1 MDWQLTMCGDSLRV
15 DARTGFVWVGPE
27 LLGLISGVR
36 TLSVDHWCPPLSQ
49 APLSFPIPEV
59 TANIWIIGTF
69 SPKNQYNTHEKI
81 IFMFCWGWCW
91 PVIRWEQEKFHV
103 CPRFYGWLV
112 FLELAAIRQ
121 SPSWLL
127 TAGSRYHFISFDY
140 HHIWETAPSEIL
152 IWLTKNNTQCRKLW
166 PPPLVVNDTLVF

>member
-1 MDWQLTMCGDSLRV
+1 M
-15 DARTGFVWVGPE
+15 
-27 LLGLISGVR
+27 
-36 TLSVDHWCPPLSQ
+36 
-49 APLSFPIPEV
+49 
-59 TANIWIIGTF
+59 
-69 SPKNQYNTHEKI
+69 KKI
-81 IFMFCWGWCW
+81 ICMFCWGWCW

-166 PPPLVVNDTLVF
+166 PPPLRAPISGEAMESLTRVGKIFNHLLPSHFWSRNYRCKLGMPFPTNSAFFRIVQKRRREQTDVPKKLLQIRRGLLA